1 MHHCLRIGEIVSQIF
16 YELDSHI
23 YDTRMRFPRRI
34 VHRSESALRTLAAL
48 ARTCQAF
55 REPALDVLWREIP
68 DLFVMINHLIPAEL
82 LGYDEMGKVLVL
94 RQEPHPDVWRALDPY
109 VARIRVVGI
118 PPPSGVIVRGL
129 DPQTVLQ
136 PLQRHLAQDAVGGD
150 ILFPK
155 LEHVVYQAFWEHELH
170 SRLLLQPNLQV
181 LQLPLMAYTMAS
193 QWNLSPPT
201 DEHMVTAVGRSI
213 HALSNH
219 VQTAL
224 KKMDNLPLREVS
236 VSIAHTDAPYF
247 LAHIDPESLEA
258 VNIHWEYLYSDAGS
272 SGAVLQQL
280 FAALSSL
287 PKVKHVSVALD
298 AEMEK
303 MIHIVDG
310 GPDNPQSQRLKGLA
324 DSSFELGTVLSLT
337 TLRTL
342 EIGIDVVFQVDEEFL
357 LALAEKMPHLESLR
371 LTPLLRAPFS
381 FEYSAQDDSN
391 DMLDIP
397 NLDGLLA
404 FVERC
409 TKLTTLRLAVCA
421 SLSGGSPPRLDGN
434 VTPSSC
440 GVRTLELWTT
450 ALEPGLPDE
459 VFVAFF
465 VDAFPSLE
473 EFCVVLPTSH
483 PERDAT
489 LPRNEARARWERVA
503 GDVSA
508 SLVHV
513 QNFACI

>member
-1 MHHCLRIGEIVSQIF
+1 
-16 YELDSHI
+16 
-23 YDTRMRFPRRI
+23 
-34 VHRSESALRTLAAL
+34 
-48 ARTCQAF
+48 
-55 REPALDVLWREIP
+55 
-68 DLFVMINHLIPAEL
+68 
-82 LGYDEMGKVLVL
+82 
-94 RQEPHPDVWRALDPY
+94 
-109 VARIRVVGI
+109 
-118 PPPSGVIVRGL
+118 
-129 DPQTVLQ
+129 
-136 PLQRHLAQDAVGGD
+136 
-150 ILFPK
+150 
-155 LEHVVYQAFWEHELH
+155 
-170 SRLLLQPNLQV
+170 
-181 LQLPLMAYTMAS
+181 
-193 QWNLSPPT
+193 
-201 DEHMVTAVGRSI
+201 MVTAVGRSI

-224 KKMDNLPLREVS
+224 KKMDNLRTLWVRAELLDQPTFVHLGSLSTLSGFALEAGWSNIAYPPRAETGSRAFAALREVS

-508 SLVHV
+508 TLVHV